1 MVNALQICSLGLP
14 PAQELEGVQGA
25 AGAGWAA
32 GFMAYRRMRE
42 ELPPIASILLNPDTA
57 KLPENTSALWLV
69 AKALA
74 VKATTKNFARVRTYA
89 ERLYKAQHGEFVT
102 LLVKEATKL
111 TPLVTNTIAYQQM
124 MLGDIAKLIN
134 GETE

>member
-1 MVNALQICSLGLP
+1 
-14 PAQELEGVQGA
+14 
-25 AGAGWAA
+25 
-32 GFMAYRRMRE
+32 
-42 ELPPIASILLNPDTA
+42 
-57 KLPENTSALWLV
+57 V